1 MIVLPLLVECTINTI
16 MVNPDLLEKKH
27 SIVRSY
33 INNSTINVYY
43 ISTND
48 NIADPLTKTLAREKV
63 WIASRGMG
71 LKPKEE

>member
-1 MIVLPLLVECTINTI
+1 